1 MLMKMMMMTWV
12 NDKSASPSTSSSRSR
27 SATTLKSIFL
37 NSIAQ
42 NWSTG
47 FEKRNIDKKN
57 YLWSIFGISLM
68 NFRTS
73 SKLHNFALQVLF
85 FNQRF
90 QITFRKT
97 MISMFHFCRSQ
108 RNTDKEEQ
116 TYVEEI
122 ICENMFDE
130 YIYTLQRW
138 CPLQLVPKEAWKV
151 KASNVWSN
159 HKKCNLACSSQRK
172 GRQPGGAGCGR

>member
-37 NSIAQ
+37 NSIAH
-42 NWSTG
+42 NWSTV
-47 FEKRNIDKKN
+47 FEKKEILIKN

-85 FNQRF
+85 FNQF
-90 QITFRKT
+90 QITFHKT

-108 RNTDKEEQ
+108 RNTEKRQ
-116 TYVEEI
+116 TNIYVEEI
-122 ICENMFDE
+122 FCENIFDE

-138 CPLQLVPKEAWKV
+138 WPLQLVPKEAWKV